1 MRKGIY
7 YLRKSLNDFLK
18 IIINSFVTHSYII
31 TCVWKRKNKTNI
43 FSFQSMSFLIFAKVQ
58 FKVLKHK

>member
-18 IIINSFVTHSYII
+18 IIIISF
-31 TCVWKRKNKTNI
+31 RKSVIYKKFCLEKKKYKI
-43 FSFQSMSFLIFAKVQ
+43 VFFSAKLVLADMPFLIFAKVQ
-58 FKVLKHK
+58 I